1 MAGAERRAEQEIK
14 VRRVT
19 SVHGNRSA
27 QGRGEPGTFSHQL
40 ILDDGAEEYAIRLLA
55 QDADV
60 LVNLFGQTDAVYF
73 DTEREVLVFGDIS
86 G

>member
-1 MAGAERRAEQEIK
+1 MAGAERHTEQTIK

-19 SVHGNRSA
+19 SVHGNWSE
-27 QGRGEPGTFSHQL
+27 QGHGEPGKFSYQL
-40 ILDDGAEEYAIRLLA
+40 ILDDGAEEYAIRPPA

-60 LVNLFGQTDAVYF
+60 LVDLFGQTDAVYF
-73 DTEREVLVFGDIS
+73 DMERQVLVFGDIS